1 MEIELSRDI
10 LKIFQKFLIMVIFG
24 EDIDDET
31 ISMQKFTPDTGLKR
45 EQMSLSDAVEYTN

>member
-31 ISMQKFTPDTGLKR
+31 ISMQKFTPDAGLKR